1 LFALL
6 AYFFWL
12 CLRAVHRNS
21 GNRRVSFLQT
31 LFLAQVSLCVWGGA
45 DSMLESPYLASLF
58 WVGMGIGL
66 RIVQKLDYGRSLQIV
81 SSFPRRNDEI
91 FQSAHPVGAASDAE
105 LPL

>member
-1 LFALL
+1 
-6 AYFFWL
+6 
-12 CLRAVHRNS
+12 
-21 GNRRVSFLQT
+21 
-31 LFLAQVSLCVWGGA
+31 VWGGA